1 MNKKTKYLDVII
13 PLPLRDCY
21 TYSTNYDNIKI
32 GQLVVVQFGNRKF
45 YSAVIKSIHY
55 NKPKNY
61 EVKSI
66 ITVLDES
73 SIVDSTQLEFWD
85 WMANYYMCSLGEI
98 MNAALP
104 AYFRLASETQI
115 VIHPKFD
122 GELNYLSEN
131 EIQLLDLLSFHYK
144 LNLKEISKLL
154 NQKQVFK
161 FINNLLRREVIQIQE
176 NLNTKYKQKIV
187 NAINLNISK
196 NEIDSLSLTT
206 KQIKLVY
213 KYLELIEDDIS
224 FVTVSTL
231 LQKTGFSRSVLN
243 TLVKKKIFNVYQKK
257 INRFLE
263 TENKILNINTL
274 TDFQSNAYSKIKRE
288 FEDKNVCLLYGVTSS
303 GKTEVYIK
311 MIKDQ
316 LKLGKQVLYL
326 LPEIALTNQIIKR
339 LKKYFGN
346 NISIA
351 SSFLNSSEKV
361 EIWKSVQS
369 SKNARKSLQIILGTR
384 SSIFMPFYNLGL
396 IIVDEEHDSSFKQH
410 QRNPRY
416 NARDSV
422 IYLANLHNAKVLLGT
437 ATPSL
442 ESFLNAK
449 NGKYGLVEMHKRY
462 SGVELPKIEIIDIN
476 KAFLKK
482 EMVNHFSF
490 KMIKEIKNALIDG
503 KQIILFQN
511 RRGFSS
517 YLSCSCCA
525 YTPKCKKCD
534 VSLTYHKKQNILKC
548 HYCGYFESKQ
558 NSCLKCNNQTF
569 VSPSFG
575 TEQIEECLKN
585 LFPDAVT
592 RRMDY
597 DTTRGKYAYKHII
610 DDFEKGIID
619 ILVGTQM
626 VTKGLDFDNVSL
638 VGVLNADSMLHFPDF
653 RSYER
658 AFQLMTQVAGRA
670 GRKGKSGKVLI
681 QTFDENNDI
690 FKKIKDN
697 DFYNFVKQQAKERKF
712 FSYPPFTRAITIV
725 VKNKNK
731 SKLDI
736 SASILSKMLIKS
748 FGTRVLGPEYPMI
761 SKIRNYYQKNIF
773 IKVELE
779 SSVKAAKKILNEIL
793 DKTYTSKDFKSTR
806 IFVDVDPY

>member
-1 MNKKTKYLDVII
+1 MNRKTKYLDVIM

-55 NKPKNY
+55 NKPTNY

-85 WMANYYMCSLGEI
+85 WMANYYMCSLGDI

-115 VIHPKFD
+115 VIHPEFD
-122 GELNYLSEN
+122 GELNYLSDN
-131 EIQLLDLLSFHYK
+131 EIQLLDLLSFHEK

-187 NAINLNISK
+187 KAINLNISK
-196 NEIDSLSLTT
+196 SEIESLSLTA
-206 KQIKLVY
+206 KQIKLID
-213 KYLELIEDDIS
+213 KYLELFQNDTS

-243 TLVKKKIFNVYQKK
+243 TLIKKKIFNVYQKK
-257 INRFLE
+257 VNRFLE
-263 TENKILNINTL
+263 TKNKILNINNL
-274 TDFQSNAYSKIKRE
+274 TDFQSNAYAKIKHE

-351 SSFLNSSEKV
+351 NSYLNSSEKV
-361 EIWKSVQS
+361 EIWKSVQAS
-369 SKNARKSLQIILGTR
+369 NNGRKSLQIILGTR

-462 SGVELPKIEIIDIN
+462 LGIELPKIEIIDIN

-482 EMVNHFSF
+482 QMVNHFSF
-490 KMIKEIKNALIDG
+490 KMIEEIKNALIDG

-558 NSCLKCNNQTF
+558 NSCPKCNGQTF
-569 VSPSFG
+569 ISPSFG
-575 TEQIEECLKN
+575 TEQIEECLNN
-585 LFPDAVT
+585 LFPDAIT

-597 DTTRGKYAYKHII
+597 DTTRGKYAYKYII

-653 RSYER
+653 RSYEK

-690 FKKIKDN
+690 FKKLKDN

-712 FSYPPFTRAITIV
+712 FSYPPFSKAITIV

-736 SASILSKMLIKS
+736 SASILSKMLKGS
-748 FGTRVLGPEYPMI
+748 FGNRVLGPEYPMI
-761 SKIRNYYQKNIF
+761 SRIRNYYQKNIF
-773 IKVELE
+773 IKIELE

-793 DKTYTSKDFKSTR
+793 ENTHKNKYFKSTR
-806 IFVDVDPY
+806 IFIDVDPY

>member
-45 YSAVIKSIHY
+45 YSAIIKSIHY

-98 MNAALP
+98 MSAALP

-131 EIQLLDLLSFHYK
+131 EIQLLDLLSFHDK

-187 NAINLNISK
+187 KAINLNISK
-196 NEIDSLSLTT
+196 SEIDSLSLTT

-288 FEDKNVCLLYGVTSS
+288 FEEKNVCLLYGVTSS

-351 SSFLNSSEKV
+351 NSYLNSSEKV
-361 EIWKSVQS
+361 EIWKSVQAS
-369 SKNARKSLQIILGTR
+369 
-384 SSIFMPFYNLGL
+384 
-396 IIVDEEHDSSFKQH
+396 
-410 QRNPRY
+410 
-416 NARDSV
+416 
-422 IYLANLHNAKVLLGT
+422 
-437 ATPSL
+437 
-442 ESFLNAK
+442 
-449 NGKYGLVEMHKRY
+449 
-462 SGVELPKIEIIDIN
+462 
-476 KAFLKK
+476 
-482 EMVNHFSF
+482 
-490 KMIKEIKNALIDG
+490 
-503 KQIILFQN
+503 
-511 RRGFSS
+511 
-517 YLSCSCCA
+517 
-525 YTPKCKKCD
+525 
-534 VSLTYHKKQNILKC
+534 
-548 HYCGYFESKQ
+548 
-558 NSCLKCNNQTF
+558 NN
-569 VSPSFG
+569 
-575 TEQIEECLKN
+575 
-585 LFPDAVT
+585 
-592 RRMDY
+592 
-597 DTTRGKYAYKHII
+597 
-610 DDFEKGIID
+610 
-619 ILVGTQM
+619 
-626 VTKGLDFDNVSL
+626 
-638 VGVLNADSMLHFPDF
+638 
-653 RSYER
+653 
-658 AFQLMTQVAGRA
+658 
-670 GRKGKSGKVLI
+670 GRK
-681 QTFDENNDI
+681 
-690 FKKIKDN
+690 
-697 DFYNFVKQQAKERKF
+697 
-712 FSYPPFTRAITIV
+712 
-725 VKNKNK
+725 
-731 SKLDI
+731 
-736 SASILSKMLIKS
+736 
-748 FGTRVLGPEYPMI
+748 
-761 SKIRNYYQKNIF
+761 
-773 IKVELE
+773 
-779 SSVKAAKKILNEIL
+779 
-793 DKTYTSKDFKSTR
+793 
-806 IFVDVDPY
+806 

>member
-131 EIQLLDLLSFHYK
+131 EIQLLDLLSFHDK

-187 NAINLNISK
+187 KAINLNISK

-263 TENKILNINTL
+263 TENKILNI
-274 TDFQSNAYSKIKRE
+274 
-288 FEDKNVCLLYGVTSS
+288 C
-303 GKTEVYIK
+303 
-311 MIKDQ
+311 
-316 LKLGKQVLYL
+316 
-326 LPEIALTNQIIKR
+326 
-339 LKKYFGN
+339 
-346 NISIA
+346 
-351 SSFLNSSEKV
+351 
-361 EIWKSVQS
+361 
-369 SKNARKSLQIILGTR
+369 
-384 SSIFMPFYNLGL
+384 
-396 IIVDEEHDSSFKQH
+396 
-410 QRNPRY
+410 
-416 NARDSV
+416 
-422 IYLANLHNAKVLLGT
+422 
-437 ATPSL
+437 
-442 ESFLNAK
+442 
-449 NGKYGLVEMHKRY
+449 
-462 SGVELPKIEIIDIN
+462 IN
-476 KAFLKK
+476 
-482 EMVNHFSF
+482 
-490 KMIKEIKNALIDG
+490 
-503 KQIILFQN
+503 
-511 RRGFSS
+511 
-517 YLSCSCCA
+517 
-525 YTPKCKKCD
+525 
-534 VSLTYHKKQNILKC
+534 
-548 HYCGYFESKQ
+548 
-558 NSCLKCNNQTF
+558 
-569 VSPSFG
+569 
-575 TEQIEECLKN
+575 
-585 LFPDAVT
+585 
-592 RRMDY
+592 
-597 DTTRGKYAYKHII
+597 
-610 DDFEKGIID
+610 
-619 ILVGTQM
+619 
-626 VTKGLDFDNVSL
+626 
-638 VGVLNADSMLHFPDF
+638 
-653 RSYER
+653 
-658 AFQLMTQVAGRA
+658 
-670 GRKGKSGKVLI
+670 
-681 QTFDENNDI
+681 
-690 FKKIKDN
+690 
-697 DFYNFVKQQAKERKF
+697 
-712 FSYPPFTRAITIV
+712 
-725 VKNKNK
+725 
-731 SKLDI
+731 
-736 SASILSKMLIKS
+736 
-748 FGTRVLGPEYPMI
+748 
-761 SKIRNYYQKNIF
+761 
-773 IKVELE
+773 
-779 SSVKAAKKILNEIL
+779 
-793 DKTYTSKDFKSTR
+793 
-806 IFVDVDPY
+806 